1 MFRTGTSS
9 TEFKNEPR
17 AETGS
22 AILGHSSYQQSES
35 FTLSSPESE
44 SQSRA
49 ISESAMIVREIRE
62 GTLSAF
68 VGAGTTITAELFF
81 KSLLRVDG
89 LLCGRITSDAGTLV
103 VAATGRV
110 EANVAVAIARI
121 HGTVTGDI
129 VCSERI
135 ELGAA
140 ARVKGNI
147 KAPTLMMEPG
157 AVLDGRCRMTTQEPE
172 PEVVSEP
179 VTAVAAET
187 KAVAETEPLSEPAT
201 AAAETVAKLD
211 AVAAP
216 AETSVSESATAAP
229 SANAAKTPKVA
240 RKANVLGAK
249 PRRTRAKVA
258 VAKTANR
265 EP

>member
-1 MFRTGTSS
+1 MFRTGTNS
-9 TEFKNEPR
+9 TGIKNEPR

-22 AILGHSSYQQSES
+22 AIPGHSSYQKSES
-35 FTLSSPESE
+35 FTVSPPESE

-49 ISESAMIVREIRE
+49 VAESAMIVREIRE

-68 VGAGTTITAELFF
+68 VGAGTTITAEISF

-89 LLCGRITSDAGTLV
+89 LLCGHISSDAGTLV
-103 VAATGRV
+103 VAAIGRV

-129 VCSERI
+129 ICSERI

-140 ARVKGNI
+140 AKVTGNI
-147 KAPTLMMEPG
+147 QAPTLIMEPG

-179 VTAVAAET
+179 
-187 KAVAETEPLSEPAT
+187 AT
-201 AAAETVAKLD
+201 AAATETITEREAVAEPESVSESAAAVANETVAEVE
-211 AVAAP
+211 VAAEP
-216 AETSVSESATAAP
+216 KAAAKETSVSERALT
-229 SANAAKTPKVA
+229 AKTPKIA
-240 RKANVLGAK
+240 R
-249 PRRTRAKVA
+249 
-258 VAKTANR
+258 
-265 EP
+265 